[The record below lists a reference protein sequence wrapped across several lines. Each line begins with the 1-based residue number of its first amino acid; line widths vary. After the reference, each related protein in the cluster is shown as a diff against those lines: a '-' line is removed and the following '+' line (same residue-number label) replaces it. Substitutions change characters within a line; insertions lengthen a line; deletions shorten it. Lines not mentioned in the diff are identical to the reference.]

1 VDSRSVAR
9 GMVSSFSEAIAKMIE
24 SFGTMVLSL
33 VIAVLVGQ
41 WTHSWA
47 WGVGIA
53 VFGVVGSIL
62 SMYYRSKAELD
73 SSPIPVKTRRPERGG
88 VSRLLES
95 DLELSDDVR
104 QADAWLRR
112 KK

>member
-1 VDSRSVAR
+1 
-9 GMVSSFSEAIAKMIE
+9 MIE

-33 VIAVLVGQ
+33 VIAVVVGQ
-41 WTHSWA
+41 WVHSWA

-73 SSPIPVKTRRPERGG
+73 SAPVPVKARHPERGG
-88 VSRLLES
+88 VSHLLES
-95 DLELSDDVR
+95 DLELSDEVR

-112 KK
+112 RH